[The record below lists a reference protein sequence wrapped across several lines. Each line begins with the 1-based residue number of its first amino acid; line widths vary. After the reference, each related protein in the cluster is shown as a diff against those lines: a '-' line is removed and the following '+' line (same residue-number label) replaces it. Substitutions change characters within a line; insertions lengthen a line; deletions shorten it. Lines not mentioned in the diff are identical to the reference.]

1 MKVSNSQKALYTQ
14 CGRKYRYRY
23 VNKLRSRNK
32 GNALFLGS
40 AFDAATDVLVHQR
53 DLQAAKEKFTD
64 LWMAHEQNLSCKF
77 SKTDMDVRVYESS
90 DLAKL
95 ESVAGNL
102 NHSKALERYQN
113 GFVTH
118 DKDGNEVHPSD
129 PLVVLLIKEIK
140 KMKDMSFMRD
150 LTLEE
155 ERFLHYAN
163 ILSMLRKGYLMLDSF
178 YHNILPKITE
188 VVGTQVKVDVA
199 NGLGD
204 DIIGYIDLLC
214 KMEGYKLPNG
224 RVLTKDDLIVADVK
238 SAGAFYWSKLDDL
251 NSSDQL
257 DLYAASPQVQ
267 SISPTNLICYLAVSK
282 QVSKDEKSF
291 CKSCGNEKASSH
303 KTCNAEIDAKRC
315 NGEWNEHVT
324 YFCESKIV
332 IGERNMQEAAKVFE
346 DFDMAVRGIQ
356 AGVFIR
362 NRDACEAYNQIC
374 EYKELCSK
382 CFTPEQEEKAIEKW
396 KTDHGE

>member
-1 MKVSNSQKALYTQ
+1 MRVSNSQKALFIQ

-23 VNKLRSRNK
+23 VDKLRPKDK
-32 GNALFLGS
+32 GNALYLGS
-40 AFDAATDVLVHQR
+40 AFDAATDILVHQK
-53 DLQAAKEKFTD
+53 DLQAAKDKFTD

-77 SKTDMDVRVYESS
+77 SKTDLDVRIYESS
-90 DLAKL
+90 DLSKL
-95 ESVAGNL
+95 TASAGNL
-102 NHSKALERYQN
+102 NNSKAKQ
-113 GFVTH
+113 GFE
-118 DKDGNEVHPSD
+118 KDGDIVK
-129 PLVVLLIKEIK
+129 LIKEIK
-140 KMKDMSFMRD
+140 KMKEMSFTRD

-163 ILSMLRKGYLMLDSF
+163 VLSMLRKGYLMLESF
-178 YHNILPKITE
+178 YKNILPKITE

-214 KMEGYKLPNG
+214 KMEGHQLPNG
-224 RVLTKDDLIVADVK
+224 RVLTKDDLVVADVK

-257 DLYAASPQVQ
+257 DLYSSSPQVQ

-291 CKSCGNEKASSH
+291 CKSCGNEKNSSH
-303 KTCNAEIDAKRC
+303 KTCNAEIDSKRC
-315 NGEWNEHVT
+315 GGEWNEQVT

-346 DFDMAVRGIQ
+346 DFDMTVRGIQ
-356 AGVFIR
+356 AGVFVR
-362 NRDACEAYNQIC
+362 NRDSCHAFGGVC
-374 EYKELCSK
+374 EYYNICSK
-382 CFTPEQEEKAIEKW
+382 SYCSPEQEQAELDEW
-396 KTDHGE
+396 RRLHGE

>member
-1 MKVSNSQKALYTQ
+1 MRVSNSQKSLYIQ

-23 VNKLRSRNK
+23 VDKLRPKDK
-32 GNALFLGS
+32 GNALYFGS
-40 AFDAATDVLVHQR
+40 AFDAATDILVHQK
-53 DLQAAKEKFTD
+53 DLQAAKEKLAD

-77 SKTDMDVRVYESS
+77 SKTDLEVRILDVS
-90 DLAKL
+90 DLSKL
-95 ESVAGNL
+95 TAVAGNL
-102 NHSKALERYQN
+102 NNSKAKQ
-113 GFVTH
+113 GFE
-118 DKDGNEVHPSD
+118 KDGD
-129 PLVVLLIKEIK
+129 VVKLIKEVK
-140 KMKDMSFMRD
+140 KMKEMSFTRD

-163 ILSMLRKGYLMLDSF
+163 VLSMLRKGYLMLESF
-178 YHNILPKITE
+178 YKNILPKITE

-214 KMEGYKLPNG
+214 KMEGHHLPNG
-224 RVLTKDDLIVADVK
+224 RVLTKDDLVVADVK

-257 DLYAASPQVQ
+257 DLYSSSPQVQ

-291 CKSCGNEKASSH
+291 CKSCGNEKNSSH
-303 KTCNAEIDAKRC
+303 KTCNAEIDSKRC
-315 NGEWNEHVT
+315 GGEWNEQVT

-332 IGERNMQEAAKVFE
+332 IAERNMQEAAKVYE
-346 DFDMAVRGIQ
+346 DFDMTVRGIQ

-362 NRDACEAYNQIC
+362 NRDSCNAFGGIC
-374 EYKELCSK
+374 EYYNICSK
-382 CFTPEQEEKAIEKW
+382 SYCSPEQEQADLDKW
-396 KTDHGE
+396 KLDHGE